1 MNAPSRNFNS
11 TTTSVY
17 MRELPE
23 HIVSFSS
30 PRGKSIFKQAIMAGT
45 MENYFKLAE
54 QFTT

>member
-1 MNAPSRNFNS
+1 
-11 TTTSVY
+11 

-23 HIVSFSS
+23 NMVSFSS
-30 PRGKSIFKQAIMAGT
+30 PMGKALFKQAHQAGT